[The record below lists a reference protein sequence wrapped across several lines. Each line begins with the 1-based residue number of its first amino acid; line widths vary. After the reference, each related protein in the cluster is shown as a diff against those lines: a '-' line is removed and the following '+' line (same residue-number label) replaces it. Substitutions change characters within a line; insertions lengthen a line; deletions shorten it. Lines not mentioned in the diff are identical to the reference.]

1 VRFQFENSAPDD
13 DVTMTSDDTMTQGR
27 PSCSY
32 EEASSRT
39 KRRKSSTLRDNY
51 NVLKLSH
58 ATEMSF
64 RASGSKDA
72 AKILKDMR
80 GDPSTASKYLQ
91 HSSGTKEVEMSAGQA
106 LALLVDQ
113 KLTKSQYNGIRDSS
127 LQCGSKLYPS
137 YHTVLEAKKD
147 CYPRILSDISVCETC
162 AEIKLQSLLNLT
174 TERLVLTQ
182 QDVLNHASL
191 NDIEDLQLIYKWG
204 WDGTSTEN
212 NFKQKF
218 ANDDG
223 TKTDA
228 HIFFTS
234 LVPLQLYAI
243 NDATQEKIIVWK
255 NPRPA
260 SPWFCRPIKIE
271 FLKET
276 PETTRLEVGH
286 IKEQAKNP
294 IPYKT
299 SINRKNITVKYEL
312 VLTMIDA
319 KVCNPLATLLYM
331 WSNIK
336 RL

>member
-1 VRFQFENSAPDD
+1 LSTSDKQILSKLLYNFRTKWKECQRKEERFYQKYDDWLNTQVRFQFENSAPDD
-13 DVTMTSDDTMTQGR
+13 DVTMTSDDTMTQER

-39 KRRKSSTLRDNY
+39 KRRKASTLRDNY
-51 NVLKLSH
+51 NVLELSH

-64 RASGSKDA
+64 RASGSKDS

-91 HSSGTKEVEMSAGQA
+91 HSSGTKEVEMSAEQA

-147 CYPRILSDISVCETC
+147 PRISSDTSVSETC

-204 WDGTSTEN
+204 
-212 NFKQKF
+212 
-218 ANDDG
+218 
-223 TKTDA
+223 
-228 HIFFTS
+228 
-234 LVPLQLYAI
+234 
-243 NDATQEKIIVWK
+243 
-255 NPRPA
+255 
-260 SPWFCRPIKIE
+260 
-271 FLKET
+271 
-276 PETTRLEVGH
+276 
-286 IKEQAKNP
+286 
-294 IPYKT
+294 
-299 SINRKNITVKYEL
+299 
-312 VLTMIDA
+312 
-319 KVCNPLATLLYM
+319 
-331 WSNIK
+331 
-336 RL
+336 